1 MKKKLQIFISS
12 TYTDLKEERQAAV
25 EAVLRSGN
33 IPAGMELFTAGDQS
47 QLETITRWI
56 DDSDIYMLI
65 LGGRYGSIEPT
76 TGNSYTEVEYDY
88 AKSNNKPLFAVVIS
102 DEFLNEKV
110 KKEGL
115 SVNENDNPQKYK
127 AFRSKVLS
135 NMSVF
140 YNSPND
146 IKLAVHETLAD
157 FKDRHEFSGWVPG
170 EMENKLEE
178 MKEENESLRKE
189 LQQLKMHKDQKI
201 LSKNEQ
207 PNEQEL
213 DREFE
218 IIYSDFESKYLDYQI
233 DGLKSK
239 ANINYFVSSC
249 YPSMITGVYNKF
261 GMSELMSV
269 LFFSVMP
276 YLNLFELA
284 EIEMVPKASYRRFYL
299 TNKGKKYAVFLNKKN
314 TLKSLPY
321 K

>member
-25 EAVLRSGN
+25 EAILKSGN
-33 IPAGMELFTAGDQS
+33 IPAGMELFTAGDKS

-102 DEFLNEKV
+102 DKYLDEKV
-110 KKEGL
+110 KKDGL
-115 SVNENDNPQKYK
+115 LVNENDNPQKYK
-127 AFRSKVLS
+127 AFKNKVLS

-140 YNSPND
+140 YDSPKD

-157 FKDRHEFSGWVPG
+157 FKDRYEFSGWVPG

-189 LQQLKMHKDQKI
+189 LQQLKANKDQKI
-201 LSKNEQ
+201 SSKKEQ
-207 PNEQEL
+207 LNEQEQ
-213 DREFE
+213 DQEFE
-218 IIYSDFESKYLDYQI
+218 KIYSDFESKYLDYQI
-233 DGLKSK
+233 GGEQLKS
-239 ANINYFVSSC
+239 NINYFISN
-249 YPSMITGVYNKF
+249 YYTSMITGIYNRF
-261 GMSELMSV
+261 GMPELVSV

-284 EIEMVPKASYRRFYL
+284 EIEPVPKASYRRFYL
-299 TNKGKKYAVFLNKKN
+299 TNKGKKYAVYLKKK
-314 TLKSLPY
+314 LEHSK
-321 K
+321 